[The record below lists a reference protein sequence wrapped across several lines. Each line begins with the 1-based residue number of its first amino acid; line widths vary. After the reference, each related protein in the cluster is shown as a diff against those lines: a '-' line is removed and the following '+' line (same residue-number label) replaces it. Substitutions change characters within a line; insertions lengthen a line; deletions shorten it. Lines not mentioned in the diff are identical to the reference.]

1 MFDDAF
7 YFEIHKLHKNM
18 ETNKIEKEQP
28 KRVHTKLKFIKSDQ
42 TGAYVSFVSQNPK
55 TGRICGVRQD
65 SEYPKKICILDKKLM
80 CDVLLN
86 VLYDAT
92 LIPMSE
98 KNGYVVIEVTPVQF
112 KATIEVTYVPKAIY
126 VVEVKFGNKVIRFD
140 PKDGRKDSIRS
151 IEGCKSILEKRVD
164 IKDITQ
170 VVEDFVDAATDIA
183 CKFKNDGFYAKAM

>member
-1 MFDDAF
+1 
-7 YFEIHKLHKNM
+7 M
-18 ETNKIEKEQP
+18 ESNKIEKEQP
-28 KRVHTKLKFIKSDQ
+28 KRVHTKLKFTKSEK

-92 LIPMSE
+92 LIPMAE
-98 KNGYVVIEVTPVQF
+98 KNGYVVIEVNPVQF
-112 KATIEVTYVPKAIY
+112 KATIETTYVPKAVY

-140 PKDGRKDSIRS
+140 PMDGRKDTIRT
-151 IEGCKSILEKRVD
+151 IEGCKSVLEKRVD
-164 IKDITQ
+164 IKDVTQ
-170 VVEDFVDAATDIA
+170 VVEDFVDAATDIIR
-183 CKFKNDGFYAKAM
+183 KFRNDGFYAKAV